1 MVIIIIMIILIIV
14 IIKILRTESVCTSKN
29 QMLIFRLEPDQKS
42 RTRKCERD
50 DKLMGLAV
58 NKTSL
63 VYLMPCSDSN

>member
-1 MVIIIIMIILIIV
+1 MVIMIIMIIMIIV
-14 IIKILRTESVCTSKN
+14 IIKILRTESVY

-58 NKTSL
+58 NKTCL